1 MLIHQQKLKCDLTNK
16 NNDIILASL
25 PDLITPNDQILL
37 SNFDGLKNRFNS
49 GVRAWNGAQIF
60 DDQNK
65 SVF

>member
-1 MLIHQQKLKCDLTNK
+1 MLLHQQKLKSDLTFK

-25 PDLITPNDQILL
+25 PDFITPNDQILL
-37 SNFDGLKNRFNS
+37 SNFDGLKIRFNS
-49 GVRAWNGAQIF
+49 EVSDWNGAQIF